1 MEEILMTPDVAMKF
15 MVWSYYYHDVLPRK
29 EVSYAVCGKF
39 LTTDVARLDELKN
52 MLFKCFEEDSVHRAC
67 RQFQLAKSRQEPCPF
82 PQAVLDAMFAREQKA
97 VS

>member
-15 MVWSYYYHDVLPRK
+15 MVWSYYYHDVLPQK

-39 LTTDVARLDELKN
+39 LTADVERLDEMKD

-67 RQFQLAKSRQEPCPF
+67 QQFQMAKARQEPCPF
-82 PQAVLDAMFAREQKA
+82 PQEVLDVMFAREQQA